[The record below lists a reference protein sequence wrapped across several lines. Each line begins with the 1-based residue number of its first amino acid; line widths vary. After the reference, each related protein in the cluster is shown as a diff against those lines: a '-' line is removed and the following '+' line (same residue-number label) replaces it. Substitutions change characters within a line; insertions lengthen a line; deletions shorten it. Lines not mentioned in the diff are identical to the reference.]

1 MAENRDK
8 YLVFNLGDE
17 FYGLPISKVREIIQY
32 VHITPLHQADPSF
45 KGVINLRGKIIPIID
60 MRRKFNMDEAAYGD
74 RTVFIIVDYLGK
86 KGVTQMGIVV
96 DSVQEVI
103 DIPEGSLEKSPEIGI
118 KLKSHY
124 LYGIARQDDKM
135 IVIINIDRI
144 LDSEEMLT
152 IDKEVGSGVEIESYE
167 GTVGA

>member
-1 MAENRDK
+1 MLENRDK

-17 FYGLPISKVREIIQY
+17 FYGIPISKVREIIQY
-32 VHITPLHQADPSF
+32 VHITPLHQADASF
-45 KGVINLRGKIIPIID
+45 KGVINLRGKVIPIID
-60 MRRKFNMDEAAYGD
+60 MRRKFSMEEMEYND

-124 LYGIARQDDKM
+124 LYGIARQNDRM
-135 IVIINIDRI
+135 IVVINIDRI
-144 LDSEEMLT
+144 LDSEEVLT
-152 IDKEVGSGVEIESYE
+152 IEEKESSSIELDI
-167 GTVGA
+167 TGA